1 MKRTMQSVVAIT
13 ALAMMSGCSGDKIAE
28 NIAERQIEK
37 ETGGDAD
44 IDLSDG
50 KISIETEDGAFQM
63 SADEDGNVVI
73 RSQDADGNE
82 WCRST
87 RRTG

>member
-1 MKRTMQSVVAIT
+1 MKRTMQSVLAIT
-13 ALAMMSGCSGDKIAE
+13 AVAALSGCSGDKIAE
-28 NIAERQIEK
+28 SIAERQIEK

-63 SADEDGNVVI
+63 SADEDGNFVVK
-73 RSQDADGNE
+73 SVDAAGN
-82 WCRST
+82 
-87 RRTG
+87 